1 LIPKLTKYS
10 YIFPDPNEATKE
22 GLVAWGGDLNPDR
35 IMSAYLQGIFP
46 WFNEDDPILWWSPD
60 PRLILYPKDIKISKS
75 LKKSIKKYEVKINTN
90 FEEVIKNCRDVR
102 VKKGESSWI
111 FDDIID
117 AYKKLYENGLVMS
130 FETYYKD
137 ELVGGLYGV
146 DLGDVFCGESM
157 FSKRS
162 DASKVALA
170 ALCEFCEKNGYRFI
184 DCQIPTDHLKSMG
197 AVEISREKFLSLLRQ
212 YTGYNYHDYTRDG

>member
-1 LIPKLTKYS
+1 LIPKLTKNS
-10 YIFPDPNEATKE
+10 YIFPDPNKATKE
-22 GLVAWGGDLNPDR
+22 GLVAWGGDLNPKR
-35 IMSAYLQGIFP
+35 IMSAYFQGIFP
-46 WFNEDDPILWWSPD
+46 WFNKDDPILWWSPD

-102 VKKGESSWI
+102 VKNGESSWI

-117 AYKKLYENGLVMS
+117 AYKKLYENKLIIS
-130 FETYYKD
+130 FETYFEK

-146 DLGDVFCGESM
+146 DLGNVFCGESM

-162 DASKVALA
+162 DASKVALV
-170 ALCEFCEKNGYRFI
+170 ALCKFCEKNGYRFI
-184 DCQIPTDHLKSMG
+184 DCQIPTSHLKSMG
-197 AVEISREKFLSLLRQ
+197 AIEVRRKDFLKMLKDTLSSSKE
-212 YTGYNYHDYTRDG
+212 

>member
-1 LIPKLTKYS
+1 MIPEVS
-10 YIFPDPNEATKE
+10 HFNYIFPDPRLGTSE
-22 GLVAWGGDLNPDR
+22 GLIAWGGDLNPNR
-35 IMSAYLQGIFP
+35 ILSAYMKGIFP
-46 WFNEDDPILWWSPD
+46 WYNKEDPILWLSPD
-60 PRLILYPKDIKISKS
+60 PRLVLYPKDIKISKS

-90 FEEVIKNCRDVR
+90 FEDVIKNCRDVR

-117 AYKKLYENGLVMS
+117 AYKKLYENKLVMS
-130 FETYYKD
+130 FETHYKD
-137 ELVGGLYGV
+137 ELIGGLYGV

-162 DASKVALA
+162 DASKVALV

-184 DCQIPTDHLKSMG
+184 DCQIPTDHLKKMG
-197 AVEISREKFLSLLRQ
+197 AVEISRERFLALLNKTKR
-212 YTGYNYHDYTRDG
+212 